1 MCNDVNLD
9 KNWMQNKERKR
20 VTERE
25 KVVIDCVLLSSF
37 LALKREI
44 EREENVKMMRDR
56 EAITEL
62 HRNWFGGLSCT
73 LPTYL
78 GTFFYFVT
86 FLLALAPPPPTIK

>member
-1 MCNDVNLD
+1 MGNDVNLD

-25 KVVIDCVLLSSF
+25 KVVVDCVLLSSF
-37 LALKREI
+37 LAL
-44 EREENVKMMRDR
+44 ERERDRERGENVKMMRNR

-78 GTFFYFVT
+78 
-86 FLLALAPPPPTIK
+86 PT